1 MIGVK
6 PQEEN
11 RLNYCALLDYY
22 TIMLQLSFRK
32 RLGID
37 ISIEPCS
44 DAEKNFLALAGLSF
58 FKRMLFFCLTCDS
71 IQ

>member
-6 PQEEN
+6 PQEDN

-22 TIMLQLSFRK
+22 AIMLQLSFRK

-37 ISIEPCS
+37 ISIQPCS
-44 DAEKNFLALAGLSF
+44 DA
-58 FKRMLFFCLTCDS
+58 
-71 IQ
+71 